1 MRFKRCVHAIEYSK
15 CEPHSSFRIHH
26 SSFPLMAKDFY
37 KILGVERTA
46 DEKEIKRAYRKLAR
60 QHHPDINPNDKGAE
74 ARFKEINEAFQVL
87 SDKEKRPLYDQ
98 LGDNYD
104 KVPAGMSAEDFAR
117 YSRGGNV
124 SGGGSSS
131 TGAGGFG
138 YSSGGA
144 NLEDLFEQVR
154 RQGGSGAGNAG
165 GTDVFENLFGGR
177 SNQNRG
183 GFGFG
188 GAGRRV
194 PQKGG
199 DVEQPIE
206 ISLSESIKGTQ
217 RSLRLTIQS
226 EFGEETRNITVKI
239 PAGVR
244 ENARVRVAHKGA
256 TGQNGGEP
264 GDLFLKIHIAPHP
277 FWKREGDDLTCEVPV
292 TFGEAALGATIA
304 VPTTESE
311 VNLKIPAGTQS
322 GQTFRLSGRGVHQK
336 DGKAGD
342 IFVKIKVA
350 VPKNLDE
357 RERELV
363 EELARLRH
371 ENVRQDLPKS
381 L

>member
-1 MRFKRCVHAIEYSK
+1 MKNRVLEMNAASFQFPRST
-15 CEPHSSFRIHH
+15 SSFILRPL
-26 SSFPLMAKDFY
+26 SFLLMAKDFY
-37 KILGVERTA
+37 KTLGVERTA

-87 SDKEKRPLYDQ
+87 SDKEKRSLYDQ
-98 LGDNYD
+98 VGDDYD

-117 YSRGGNV
+117 YSRGG
-124 SGGGSSS
+124 SGFGGNSGGSS
-131 TGAGGFG
+131 G
-138 YSSGGA
+138 YPSGA
-144 NLEDLFEQVR
+144 NLDDLFEQVR
-154 RQGGSGAGNAG
+154 RQGGSGGFNVEGA
-165 GTDVFENLFGGR
+165 DVFENLFGGR
-177 SNQNRG
+177 GGNNRG

-188 GAGRRV
+188 GNRARA

-206 ISLSESIKGTQ
+206 ISLGESIKGTQ

-226 EFGEETRNITVKI
+226 EAGDEQRNVTVKI

-244 ENARVRVAHKGA
+244 EGARVRVANQGA
-256 TGQNGGEP
+256 SGTNGGAK

-292 TFGEAALGATIA
+292 NFGEAVLGATIA
-304 VPTTESE
+304 VPTTENE

-322 GQTFRLSGRGVHQK
+322 GQTFRLSDRGVKQK
-336 DGKAGD
+336 DGKSGD

-350 VPKNLDE
+350 VPKNLSE

-363 EELARLRH
+363 EELSSLRS
-371 ENVRQDLPKS
+371 ENVRRDLPKG

>member
-1 MRFKRCVHAIEYSK
+1 MKKGLRVLDNAARERSDFI
-15 CEPHSSFRIHH
+15 PHPSSF
-26 SSFPLMAKDFY
+26 SSAMAKDFY

-98 LGDNYD
+98 LGDDYD

-117 YSRGGNV
+117 YARG
-124 SGGGSSS
+124 
-131 TGAGGFG
+131 GGFG
-138 YSSGGA
+138 GGDASGGFGNSASGGAA

-154 RQGGSGAGNAG
+154 RQGGSGGFNAQSG
-165 GTDVFENLFGGR
+165 GADVFENLFGGR
-177 SNQNRG
+177 SGGNRG

-188 GAGRRV
+188 GNRSRA

-226 EFGEETRNITVKI
+226 EAGDEQRNVTVKI

-244 ENARVRVAHKGA
+244 EGARVRVANQGA
-256 TGQNGGEP
+256 SGLNGGGN
-264 GDLFLKIHIAPHP
+264 GDLFLRVRIAPHP
-277 FWKREGDDLTCEVPV
+277 LWKREGDDLTCEVPIA
-292 TFGEAALGATIA
+292 FGEAALGATIA
-304 VPTTESE
+304 VPTTENE
-311 VNLKIPAGTQS
+311 VNLKIPAGTQT
-322 GQTFRLSGRGVHQK
+322 GQAFRLSGRGVKQK

-342 IFVKIKVA
+342 IFVKVKVA
-350 VPKNLDE
+350 VPKNLSE
-357 RERELV
+357 RERELI
-363 EELARLRH
+363 EELSGLRD
-371 ENVRQDLPKS
+371 ENVRRDLPKS